1 MLSRGRR
8 EDKRMVLIR
17 RYGWGKRFFC
27 DRRPL
32 ERREHQKIQ
41 TVTKIHALKAKE
53 SGQKAAVQ

>member
-1 MLSRGRR
+1 MLLK
-8 EDKRMVLIR
+8 DMA
-17 RYGWGKRFFC
+17 GKRFFC